1 MIDRSREIVDLLAVH
16 LADIDLGRCTAMVDS
31 DALTVVG
38 TDAEDRRVRLPLST
52 IDSVAVGDDALMLGL
67 EDGSTVRL
75 AMADASRFAN
85 HVLAHCCTLPEL
97 TRTLR
102 AFGSRRGQRTSR
114 RAGAAEQQRFFG
126 PLVEARRSAARGGAE
141 SPFDAIE
148 YFDAAAIES
157 AINTTL
163 AQFAAE
169 RYGESGP
176 ARRALEAELT
186 ELAEPLYAT
195 LVRLGESAVIA
206 RQANGDLRA
215 WRAWCGALK
224 RVFEAADR
232 AWLAL
237 DAALDATMYG
247 AS

>member
-16 LADIDLGRCTAMVDS
+16 LADLDLGPCTAMVDS

-38 TDAEDRRVRLPLST
+38 ADAEDRRVRLPLST
-52 IDSVAVGDDALMLGL
+52 IDSVAVREDELTLGL
-67 EDGSTVRL
+67 RDGATVRL
-75 AMADASRFAN
+75 AMAGASDFAD

-102 AFGSRRGQRTSR
+102 AFGSRRGQRMSR
-114 RAGAAEQQRFFG
+114 RTGAAEQQRFFG
-126 PLVEARRSAARGGAE
+126 PLVEARRSAARGGSA

-148 YFDAAAIES
+148 CFDAAAIEA
-157 AINTTL
+157 AINATL
-163 AQFAAE
+163 AQFAME

-186 ELAEPLYAT
+186 ELAEPLYMT
-195 LVRLGESAVIA
+195 LVRLGETAVIA

-232 AWLAL
+232 AWVAL